1 MGKGLKWSGFED
13 AQLARSWVSVSGDPV
28 KGDDQTSDSFWA
40 AIYAHWIS
48 AGCEGRTVQA
58 LKNRWTIVNRATQ
71 KFAGYFAQ
79 NTARRASGKTDED
92 IVQDSLDLSCIKWR
106 QVPTTQIQQAEEA
119 NDIAGGESSDTTKSL
134 RPIGCKQAK
143 RKATEDNAVINEL
156 DKLVRAQEEKNN
168 LFADFMLL
176 QMLQQEGS
184 SESSELRAKLLNK
197 YSKRQRTSLNKDDE

>member
-92 IVQDSLDLSCIKWR
+92 IVQDSLDFLANLEIVH
-106 QVPTTQIQQAEEA
+106 QVAPS
-119 NDIAGGESSDTTKSL
+119 GESSDTTKSL

>member
-58 LKNRWTIVNRATQ
+58 LKNRWTI
-71 KFAGYFAQ
+71 
-79 NTARRASGKTDED
+79 
-92 IVQDSLDLSCIKWR
+92 
-106 QVPTTQIQQAEEA
+106 AEEA